1 MHLFE
6 KGNRKDAYLR
16 VANQKSAFME
26 LRLREARETDLPA
39 LLAMEQGLVRDE
51 RPYDPTIRPDP
62 VYYHDLPALL
72 ADKNSRVVVAEAHD
86 TVVACGF
93 VTRRIP
99 RHYLDHDAYA
109 YLGLMYT
116 HPDFRGRGVN
126 GLIVADLKAWAVSRG
141 LYEMRLTVYYENE
154 PALRAYEKAGFRR
167 HLVEMRLREGEQ

>member
-1 MHLFE
+1 
-6 KGNRKDAYLR
+6 
-16 VANQKSAFME
+16 ME

-72 ADKNSRVVVAEAHD
+72 ADKNSRVVVVEAHD